1 VLGQE
6 KIKLENVYSKIARR
20 RNGIRDPNWRIS
32 IIFIDELNIPKKE
45 EHLT

>member
-20 RNGIRDPNWRIS
+20 RNGIRDPIGEY
-32 IIFIDELNIPKKE
+32 ELF
-45 EHLT
+45 L